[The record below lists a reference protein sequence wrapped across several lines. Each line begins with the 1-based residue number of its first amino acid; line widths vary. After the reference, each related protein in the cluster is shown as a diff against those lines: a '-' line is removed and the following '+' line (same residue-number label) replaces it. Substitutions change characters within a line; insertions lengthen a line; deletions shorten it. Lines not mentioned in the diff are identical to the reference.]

1 MNERI
6 FSVIILGPRA
16 PNALKLHLSRGVAT
30 ILLSVIVLTVVI
42 MAGIAIRVPRIS
54 DSVRAQLE
62 AENRALRAEAVNAA
76 LDIRRLNEKVVSL
89 EEKSKH
95 MDDLMKPSAD

>member
-16 PNALKLHLSRGVAT
+16 PRAVKLHLSRGVAT
-30 ILLSVIVLTVVI
+30 IALAVIVLTFVI
-42 MAGIAIRVPRIS
+42 MAGIAIRVPRI
-54 DSVRAQLE
+54 DDTRRAQLA
-62 AENRALRAEAVNAA
+62 AENLALKKEAVNAA

-95 MDDLMKPSAD
+95 MDDLIKPSAD